1 VIGRSSGGADC
12 YRTGNRSNI
21 GVRCFPFPAITGP
34 AAAGAFPQATLLIDF
49 ELAKLLRLRC
59 RSDALAKAFP
69 CPLATRMFLEA
80 EKCRSRSLSDDQSNL
95 HEVQRKMFSCPV
107 QPSPH
112 FSQVRKTCEIFRLA
126 VVAAQWLVLLAIAP
140 IGRAQTADPANP
152 PLEEPVAANAA
163 PAVNPNQGAEPTGGG
178 QLPSVVVTGYL
189 IPRVGEGPQPVTT
202 YDQSYIQ
209 KTGYQN
215 VTDVLQNL
223 LLQQAIL
230 TRCYHWLQFFT
241 RFSVHRAQRSSAK

>member
-1 VIGRSSGGADC
+1 
-12 YRTGNRSNI
+12 
-21 GVRCFPFPAITGP
+21 
-34 AAAGAFPQATLLIDF
+34 
-49 ELAKLLRLRC
+49 
-59 RSDALAKAFP
+59 
-69 CPLATRMFLEA
+69 
-80 EKCRSRSLSDDQSNL
+80 
-95 HEVQRKMFSCPV
+95 MFSCPV

-112 FSQVRKTCEIFRLA
+112 FSQVRKACEIFGLA
-126 VVAAQWLVLLAIAP
+126 VVAAQPLVFLAIAP
-140 IGRAQTADPANP
+140 IGRSQTADPANP
-152 PLEEPVAANAA
+152 SADQPAAANTAS
-163 PAVNPNQGAEPTGGG
+163 AVNPNQSTEPTGGVEP
-178 QLPSVVVTGYL
+178 LPTVVVTGYL